1 MADWARISRGP
12 KRAPVRYEVP
22 PSNGTP
28 SSATSKAPSSRL
40 WGRRMKVGIPPKR
53 GETKAS
59 GGRNSRITPSPLGAA
74 RAGAPR
80 LWQDRSRP
88 LALDDLGDPVGDQSI
103 YFFALRSRGKTGI
116 APDPPERVVEH
127 PVGRTIAADATTEV
141 RHRVGLD
148 RRMC

>member
-1 MADWARISRGP
+1 M
-12 KRAPVRYEVP
+12 
-22 PSNGTP
+22 P

-59 GGRNSRITPSPLGAA
+59 GGRNSRITPSPSAPLA
-74 RAGAPR
+74 RGRRGSGKTA
-80 LWQDRSRP
+80 LRP

-127 PVGRTIAADATTEV
+127 PVGWTIAADATTEV
-141 RHRVGLD
+141 RHRVGGSYAFRCTERCTWL
-148 RRMC
+148 